1 MGDLLR
7 NSFRNIVIFN
17 LANHTFIRYVLLV
30 EHAIPVNALKSI
42 VQGSTNT
49 KSAPASTKAPAHWGV
64 RKTIVLLNGINQRM
78 SSLHP
83 LLLMVFEASV
93 LII

>member
-30 EHAIPVNALKSI
+30 EYAIPVSALESI

-49 KSAPASTKAPAHWGV
+49 KSAPASK
-64 RKTIVLLNGINQRM
+64 KSS
-78 SSLHP
+78 SSLG
-83 LLLMVFEASV
+83 SV
-93 LII
+93 KDHCFAKWYQPADVESAYSHVNGF